1 MMFKC
6 SNKIKRGGNM
16 LIKKI
21 QQQLIHT
28 INEKLQTDFLIIVGL
43 FAKGTEHQNSDIDI
57 VYASNQS
64 LLYNEYTMLIRDL
77 VKIAGRE
84 VDLID
89 FKKVDSDFAA
99 HVLNDGLP
107 IYIKSNN
114 EFIQFKKR
122 NDHSHN

>member
-1 MMFKC
+1 MMFKR
-6 SNKIKRGGNM
+6 SNKIKGGGTM

-21 QQQLIHT
+21 QQQLVHT
-28 INEKLQTDFLIIVGL
+28 INEKLQTDFLIIVGS
-43 FAKGTEHQNSDIDI
+43 FAKGTEHKNSDIDI
-57 VYASNQS
+57 VYFSNQPLS
-64 LLYNEYTMLIRDL
+64 QNEYTMLIRDL
-77 VKIAGRE
+77 EKIAGRE

-89 FKKVDSDFAA
+89 FKKVDSDFAV

-114 EFIQFKKR
+114 EFMHFKKR